1 MLPSRA
7 LTPHSRALQRLLAA
21 MDRLPRE
28 LVDEIL
34 LQCVNG
40 SPKNT
45 VLPLRLVCRQFDRT
59 LKPYACRTLGL
70 EFSRLSKSTNLRRPQ
85 MDALQT
91 IGYHCKCLYVD
102 LMVLRDECKILTPT
116 LTQLTPFVHLHTL
129 SNFHLIAF

>member
-1 MLPSRA
+1 
-7 LTPHSRALQRLLAA
+7 

-59 LKPYACRTLGL
+59 LKPYTCRTLGL
-70 EFSRLSKSTNLRRPQ
+70 EFSRLSKSSNLHRPQ
-85 MDALQT
+85 IDALQT

-116 LTQLTPFVHLHTL
+116 STQLTPFVHLHTL